1 MSPFDLVMYA
11 NVRFSVDEA
20 AIGPGIG
27 PAMVPPPITSLPPPP
42 ASLPAPPTSLPG
54 ATISSGPQ
62 PSAMP
67 SGYPGQTPVSLPPL
81 HYQGLNAPQPF
92 GYQPP
97 PPGMGMPMMHP
108 SRMAALGGGGPG
120 PSVPVAGVVRTAD
133 EMMGADDDPVTLA
146 KRQRVEKLP
155 GGHLYPE
162 QNWIDMHPVCFPDF
176 TVTSTHLVT
185 YSILFTYKFNSPPI
199 QPNPNGSWMA
209 KSSTLPIFKSRL
221 LFRRCETA
229 SQNRSTA
236 PSLLAGCDWCMRVKS
251 CETQALWRAIIWI
264 MVI

>member
-1 MSPFDLVMYA
+1 
-11 NVRFSVDEA
+11 
-20 AIGPGIG
+20 
-27 PAMVPPPITSLPPPP
+27 MVPPPITSLPPPP

-108 SRMAALGGGGPG
+108 ARMAALGGPPG
-120 PSVPVAGVVRTAD
+120 PSVPVAGVVRSAD
-133 EMMGADDDPVTLA
+133 EMTGADDDPVTLA

-162 QNWIDMHPVCFPDF
+162 QNWIDMHPVRFSDVAYVPILTCS
-176 TVTSTHLVT
+176 VTS
-185 YSILFTYKFNSPPI
+185 IPFICKCNSPPI
-199 QPNPNGSWMA
+199 QPNRNGNWMA
-209 KSSTLPIFKSRL
+209 KSLTLAICTLPLLSRHYV
-221 LFRRCETA
+221 TA
-229 SQNRSTA
+229 SLNNWTA
-236 PSLLAGCDWCMRVKS
+236 RFLLGGCDWYMRAKN
-251 CETQALWRAIIWI
+251 CETR
-264 MVI
+264 VT